1 MKLIDIIRMTY
12 EFVLLE
18 FFFFCTEERAF
29 HALLKIYK
37 ILKVSFLSR
46 PSPIFPIDSPPA
58 RISTPTT
65 FEELKMLNLS

>member
-18 FFFFCTEERAF
+18 FFFCTEERAF
-29 HALLKIYK
+29 NALLKIYK
-37 ILKVSFLSR
+37 ILKVSCLSR